1 MPRFRVLGASFSIFA
16 CFVFEIWVLHFRD
29 LGASFSRFGYFVF
42 EMWVL
47 RASIFVFECFVFE
60 TTIRASVFVFE
71 TTIYLTYILYGICVN
86 IFIMNWY
93 ISKSYTRSKNTIYR
107 AGVAVVSTIT
117 S

>member
-1 MPRFRVLGASFSIFA
+1 MLHFRDLGASFSRFGY
-16 CFVFEIWVLHFRD
+16 FVFEIWVLHFRD

-42 EMWVL
+42 EIWVL
-47 RASIFVFECFVFE
+47 RASVFVFE

>member
-1 MPRFRVLGASFSIFA
+1 MFLKDRRFGCLVFEFWVLRFRFL
-16 CFVFEIWVLHFRD
+16 R
-29 LGASFSRFGYFVF
+29 ASFSRFGCSIF
-42 EMWVL
+42 EIWVL
-47 RASIFVFECFVFE
+47 
-60 TTIRASVFVFE
+60 RASVFVFE